1 MAPKE
6 ISSWANPA
14 RLAHSIREVMKIT
27 GLGRS
32 FIYEEIK
39 AGRLVVKKAG
49 RRTLIFV
56 ADLDAWLASCP
67 KCAPKIPSSNP
78 TPRNRNPAC
87 VGSADRA

>member
-1 MAPKE
+1 MVPEE

-32 FIYEEIK
+32 FIYQEIK

-49 RRTLIFV
+49 RRTLIFDT
-56 ADLDAWLASCP
+56 DLKAWLASLP
-67 KCAPKIPSSNP
+67 GKAPTVSF
-78 TPRNRNPAC
+78 
-87 VGSADRA
+87 